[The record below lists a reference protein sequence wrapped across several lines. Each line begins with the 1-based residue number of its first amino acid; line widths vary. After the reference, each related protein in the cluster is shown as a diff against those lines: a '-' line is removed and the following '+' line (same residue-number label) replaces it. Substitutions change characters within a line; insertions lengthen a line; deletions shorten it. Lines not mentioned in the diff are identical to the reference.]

1 MTQQIDPSS
10 ELFKLSQHYLD
21 KLQSVMD
28 DLHDSIKTLESAKE
42 EFKKSKESKYVRFF
56 YHPVIIVFLMLA
68 AIIVLLKISS
78 GSIPCTS
85 ISAQTTQAQEIYFE
99 FNSLK
104 IYKPFCKK

>member
-68 AIIVLLKISS
+68 AIIVSKFHLAASHVRPFQHKPLKRRKYIL
-78 GSIPCTS
+78 
-85 ISAQTTQAQEIYFE
+85 
-99 FNSLK
+99 SLTH
-104 IYKPFCKK
+104 